1 MIKWFKGLV
10 IVFMAVFVSSVLSA
24 GEIAVELR
32 FYQGFYENGNST
44 LTIVSSYSLKKIS
57 DDKIIPFMELE
68 KETRQLKEIY
78 KLKKV
83 KRLDSLNII
92 LGKGKTEDKSREF
105 MTNIRLN
112 GRTLILRVYTVTG
125 QKDRFGI
132 EILEKGEKERVLLE
146 SEVIVPDG
154 KTAVLGFKD
163 SEEKIYFLAFNR
175 KYREKEETLAEM
187 LDAKSIKAPK
197 LLKKKEPE
205 YPKPALKGRIE
216 GEVVLKGHTNLEGN
230 VTKIN
235 ILQGHP
241 LLAKAAEDA
250 LNHWKYAVWEIDGVK
265 KPVSFSMIIIFRI
278 KRDLAGGE
286 KEIDK
291 ILERYRPLLKEK
303 EAKAKKVL
311 PQILEMVLV
320 TAKKEQ
326 PKKEISKKEQTLAEQ
341 LDAKSVESPKLIRR
355 VEPLYPSVA
364 LKANIEGDVILRGIT
379 DTDGNV
385 EEVKVLS
392 GHPLLREPAVN
403 AARQWK
409 YLPWKVDGT
418 AYPVEF
424 TLVLIYRVKKIPSDK
439 INSLVKEV
447 LDRNTQLL
455 EKGKKKDKRIPSL
468 LEVILVEKK

>member
-1 MIKWFKGLV
+1 MIKWFKGLL
-10 IVFMAVFVSSVLSA
+10 IVFMLVFISSVLTA
-24 GEIAVELR
+24 GKIAVELR
-32 FYQGFYENGNST
+32 FYQGFHENGNST
-44 LTIVSSYSLKKIS
+44 LTTVGSYSLKKIA
-57 DDKIIPFMELE
+57 DDKIIPFVELE
-68 KETRQLKEIY
+68 KEARQLKEIY

-92 LGKGKTEDKSREF
+92 FRNGKSPDKPQEF
-105 MTNIRLN
+105 KTNILLN
-112 GRTLILRVYTVTG
+112 GQALILRVYTIVG

-132 EILEKGEKERVLLE
+132 KILEKRKKERVLLE
-146 SEVIVPDG
+146 SEVIVPAG

-175 KYREKEETLAEM
+175 KYREKEESLAER

-205 YPKPALKGRIE
+205 YPKPALKAGIE
-216 GEVVLKGHTNLEGN
+216 GEVVLKGQTDLEGN
-230 VTKIN
+230 VTELN

-241 LLAKAAEDA
+241 LLAKAAEAA

-278 KRDLAGGE
+278 KRELAGGE

-303 EAKAKKVL
+303 GTKTKKTL
-311 PQILEMVLV
+311 PRILEMVI
-320 TAKKEQ
+320 AFGEKAQ
-326 PKKEISKKEQTLAEQ
+326 PKTGKKPEWVEKIG
-341 LDAKSVESPKLIRR
+341 AKSVEAPKLIRR
-355 VEPLYPSVA
+355 VEPLYPA
-364 LKANIEGDVILRGIT
+364 APLEANIEGDVILRGLT

-385 EEVKVLS
+385 AEVKVLS
-392 GHPLLREPAVN
+392 GHPLLREAAVN

-418 AYPVEF
+418 AHPVEF
-424 TLVLIYRVKKIPSDK
+424 TLVVIYRVKKIPADK
-439 INSLVKEV
+439 INPLVKEV
-447 LDRNTQLL
+447 LDRNKQLL
-455 EKGKKKDKRIPSL
+455 EKEKKKDKKIPAL